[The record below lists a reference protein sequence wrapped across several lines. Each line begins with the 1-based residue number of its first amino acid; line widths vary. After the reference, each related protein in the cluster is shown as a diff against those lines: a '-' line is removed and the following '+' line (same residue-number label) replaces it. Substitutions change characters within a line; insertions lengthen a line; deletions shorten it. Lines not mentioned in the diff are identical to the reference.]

1 MTLPLLKLP
10 FYSQHRYITRFISSW
25 DESAAVGELQVQI
38 CRSWLGDPAVNTCLC
53 ILACSNRMVTF
64 THVPGT
70 VAKFIGGGKIALQL
84 KERRKSEK
92 VSIPPLCVDTAG
104 ICNVSVT
111 FRILDSY

>member
-1 MTLPLLKLP
+1 M
-10 FYSQHRYITRFISSW
+10 
-25 DESAAVGELQVQI
+25 QI

-53 ILACSNRMVTF
+53 ILACSNRLVTF

-70 VAKFIGGGKIALQL
+70 VAKFIGGGKIAVQL

-104 ICNVSVT
+104 ICNVSSDFSHPGLIHDAPAAGTCPRTAFARSATLGTLSAAIAETAV
-111 FRILDSY
+111 D

>member
-1 MTLPLLKLP
+1 ML
-10 FYSQHRYITRFISSW
+10 F
-25 DESAAVGELQVQI
+25 
-38 CRSWLGDPAVNTCLC
+38 
-53 ILACSNRMVTF
+53 ACSESHSQRQLRHQSGDLPGLRLVTF
-64 THVPGT
+64 THVQGT
-70 VAKFIGGGKIALQL
+70 VAKFIGGGMIALQL